1 MQRQLVI
8 PDSLDLASLGSG
20 LPLFGPNEIRAVN
33 PQRHEMEQ
41 LSAVVAI
48 DDERMTAVGYKDLTT
63 DDFWGDPALTG
74 GMPSPIGVEV
84 AAQLAVFYLKWS
96 KLLNT
101 DADLGIGGLSNLR
114 MLASFQAPCRLM
126 IAVRVVDLDAPYS
139 ARLEFQA
146 EVNGTPVFAG
156 DMLCIALRR
165 RAPESSK
172 PKTAVADYA
181 KSSVLVG
188 ASAGA
193 SSGSEYGSRIQI

>member
-1 MQRQLVI
+1 M
-8 PDSLDLASLGSG
+8 
-20 LPLFGPNEIRAVN
+20 FGPDVIRSVN

-48 DDERMTAVGYKDLTT
+48 DDERMTAIGYKDLTA
-63 DDFWGDPALTG
+63 DDFWGDPALSG

-101 DADLGIGGLSNLR
+101 DADLGIGGLSNLQ
-114 MLASFQAPCRLM
+114 MLAPFQAPCRLM

-146 EVNGTPVFAG
+146 EVSGTPVFAG

-165 RAPESSK
+165 RSPESSK
-172 PKTAVADYA
+172 PKPAVAEFA
-181 KSSVLVG
+181 NSSKSAVLVG
-188 ASAGA
+188 APAGG
-193 SSGSEYGSRIQI
+193 SGSKFAERIEI

>member
-20 LPLFGPNEIRAVN
+20 GALFGPDEIRAVN

-48 DDERMTAVGYKDLTT
+48 DDERMTAIGYKDLTT
-63 DDFWGDPALTG
+63 ADFWGDPALTG
-74 GMPSPIGVEV
+74 CMPSPIGIEV

-101 DADLGIGGLSNLR
+101 DADLGIGGLSNMR
-114 MLASFQAPCRLM
+114 VLAPFQAPCRLM

-146 EVNGTPVFAG
+146 EVNGVPVFAG

-165 RAPESSK
+165 RAPEAIK
-172 PKTAVADYA
+172 PKPAAPEFA
-181 KSSVLVG
+181 KAPVL
-188 ASAGA
+188 AGV
-193 SSGSEYGSRIQI
+193 SMGSEYGSRIEI

>member
-20 LPLFGPNEIRAVN
+20 SPLFGPDEIRAVN

-48 DDERMTAVGYKDLTT
+48 DDERMTAIGYKDLTT
-63 DDFWGDPALTG
+63 ADFWGDPALTG
-74 GMPSPIGVEV
+74 GMPSPIGIEV

-101 DADLGIGGLSNLR
+101 DADLGIGGLSNMR
-114 MLASFQAPCRLM
+114 VLAPFQAPCRLM

-165 RAPESSK
+165 RAPESIK
-172 PKTAVADYA
+172 PKPAAPEFA
-181 KSSVLVG
+181 KSSAPVL
-188 ASAGA
+188 AGA
-193 SSGSEYGSRIQI
+193 TSGNEYGSRIEI